1 MRSSLPPAAR
11 HPPER
16 DRGATRWVM
25 VPAELPTP
33 AEYAGQWVGLHDGAI
48 VAASPDPRT
57 LSLQITARNV
67 PCVVYRVPDAA
78 AGRPRPT

>member
-1 MRSSLPPAAR
+1 
-11 HPPER
+11 
-16 DRGATRWVM
+16 M

-57 LSLQITARNV
+57 LSEQITARNV
-67 PCVVYRVPDAA
+67 PCVVYRVPEVAA
-78 AGRPRPT
+78 VRAVPT

>member
-1 MRSSLPPAAR
+1 MGPSLASRPG
-11 HPPER
+11 HPPRRER
-16 DRGATRWVM
+16 DGTRWVM

-57 LSLQITARNV
+57 LSEQITARNV
-67 PCVVYRVPDAA
+67 PCVVYRVPEVAA
-78 AGRPRPT
+78 VRAVPT